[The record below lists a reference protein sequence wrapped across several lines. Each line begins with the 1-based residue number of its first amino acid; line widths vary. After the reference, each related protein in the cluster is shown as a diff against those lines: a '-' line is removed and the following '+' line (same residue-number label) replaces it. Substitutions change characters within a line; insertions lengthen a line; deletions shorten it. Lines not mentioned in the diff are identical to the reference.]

1 MWTITRSTLG
11 ARFKGK
17 LMPPLEDLHELPDI
31 FVVQGLRVVGQ
42 GWHSAMMGKTFT
54 CSSGE
59 YGCRGSACL
68 LKDALLYWV
77 DVNAGWHLNKWG
89 STEPQIPFRE
99 VFGYIFPQQ
108 KW

>member
-1 MWTITRSTLG
+1 MWMITRPTLG
-11 ARFKGK
+11 ARFKGN

-42 GWHSAMMGKTFT
+42 GGNSATMGKTFT
-54 CSSGE
+54 CSGGE

-68 LKDALLYWV
+68 LKDALFYWV
-77 DVNAGWHLNKWG
+77 AVNAGWRVNKWG
-89 STEPQIPFRE
+89 STNTQMTFRE
-99 VFGYIFPQQ
+99 VFGYILPQQ